1 MSGVTTDI
9 APLVVVMG
17 VSGSGKT
24 TIGTLVAHELGVDFV
39 DGDSLHPIENVQKM
53 ASGTPLDDDD
63 RWPWLEVV
71 GRTLHERGEQHE
83 GMVIAC
89 SALKRKYRERIRS
102 QAPSALFLHLDGSV
116 AVLTRRIEGRSGHFM
131 PPALLSSQMETLEA
145 LTEDETA
152 RGQVF
157 PSVSRIR
164 EVSHRVALAAA
175 RQAYEEGHATKL
187 EADLMSPLNP
197 GALEA
202 VVKKKMYEPVYVPL
216 VHYLID

>member
-1 MSGVTTDI
+1 MSGVSTDI

-63 RWPWLEVV
+63 RWPWLEIV

-131 PPALLSSQMETLEA
+131 PATLLQSQLDTLE
-145 LTEDETA
+145 
-152 RGQVF
+152 
-157 PSVSRIR
+157 P
-164 EVSHRVALAAA
+164 LA
-175 RQAYEEGHATKL
+175 QEEGGYKLDIDQSVPDMVDEAVTKL
-187 EADLMSPLNP
+187 RAIVAANS
-197 GALEA
+197 
-202 VVKKKMYEPVYVPL
+202 
-216 VHYLID
+216 